1 MPLPFLIP
9 FLGSTIGAMLTGAA
23 VGAAVGVALGYILDN
38 AFKNVIIPWLKGG
51 PNTLSQEQINKAND
65 KVIRAIENKTA
76 ESIDIGLNNNQSAA
90 VYSNNKSVVVMEYDQ
105 NGRFVKG
112 TKIHDE
118 ELRNE
123 IGHKIII
130 GV

>member
-9 FLGSTIGAMLTGAA
+9 FFGSTIGAMIAGAA
-23 VGAAVGVALGYILDN
+23 IGAAIGYILDN
-38 AFKNVIIPWLKGG
+38 AFKNVIIPWLQRG
-51 PNTLSQEQINKAND
+51 PNTLSPEQINKANQ
-65 KVIRAIENKTA
+65 KVIRAMENESA
-76 ESIDIGLNNNQSAA
+76 ERIDIGLNSNQSAA
-90 VYSNNKSVVVMEYDQ
+90 VYSNNKSVVVLEYDQ
-105 NGRFVKG
+105 SGRFVKG